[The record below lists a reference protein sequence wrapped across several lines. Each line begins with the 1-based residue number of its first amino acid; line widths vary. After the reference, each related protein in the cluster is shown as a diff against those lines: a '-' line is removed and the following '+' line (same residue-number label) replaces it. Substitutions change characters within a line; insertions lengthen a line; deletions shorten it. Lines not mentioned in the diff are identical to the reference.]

1 MASKS
6 PAKGISYYNHFPK
19 NFLKPYGGADDM
31 LTSKTIKRRLYSA
44 NCEWLICSEVALRDM
59 VHTIAANVEILDHVS
74 ELFNGTYISRHAS
87 EMGDFLRNLQH
98 FNNKQDGRVSKENI
112 KQLIVDFNT
121 DTDR

>member
-19 NFLKPYGGADDM
+19 NFLKPYGDADDM
-31 LTSKTIKRRLYSA
+31 LTSKTIKRRLNSA
-44 NCEWLICSEVALRDM
+44 NCKRLICLEVALSEMAD
-59 VHTIAANVEILDHVS
+59 TIAANVEILDRVS
-74 ELFNGTYISRHAS
+74 ELLNSMYITRQVS

-112 KQLIVDFNT
+112 KQLIAV
-121 DTDR
+121 